1 MLECAMLES
10 AMQMARSSALLVV
23 AALMTACASP
33 GPQPGAVQRL
43 TPQQLA
49 NLKPIAN
56 PKVPL
61 DEIVTLSQA
70 GTAPDAII
78 ARLTATSTIHALT
91 PAQIVVLSR
100 NGVDQK
106 VIDHLVETQEKARQ
120 ATLITQLADRDAE
133 VAAQLARERERRLAL
148 QRRQDQWMWG
158 FGYAPWGPGLG
169 GSWGRGY
176 HYDPFFRRYGP
187 RW

>member
-1 MLECAMLES
+1 MR
-10 AMQMARSSALLVV
+10 MARNLVPAVLAVLL
-23 AALMTACASP
+23 TACASS

-43 TPQQLA
+43 TPEQLA

-61 DEIVTLSQA
+61 DEIVALSQA

-106 VIDHLVETQEKARQ
+106 VLDHLVETQEKARQ

-133 VAAQLARERERRLAL
+133 AAAQLALERQRRLAL
-148 QRRQDQWMWG
+148 QQRQDQWNWG
-158 FGYAPWGPGLG
+158 FSYGPWGPGFG
-169 GSWGRGY
+169 GGWGRGY
-176 HYDPFFRRYGP
+176 YYDPFYRRYGP

>member
-1 MLECAMLES
+1 
-10 AMQMARSSALLVV
+10 MARNFAPIALAALL
-23 AALMTACASP
+23 TACASP
-33 GPQPGAVQRL
+33 GPQTGAVQRL
-43 TPQQLA
+43 TPEQLA
-49 NLKPIAN
+49 GLKPIAN

-61 DEIVTLSQA
+61 DEIVALSQA
-70 GTAPDAII
+70 GTAPAAII
-78 ARLTATSTIHALT
+78 ARLTATATIHSLT

-148 QRRQDQWMWG
+148 QRRQDQWNWG
-158 FGYAPWGPGLG
+158 FSYGPWGPGFG
-169 GSWGRGY
+169 GGWGRGY
-176 HYDPFFRRYGP
+176 YYDPFYRRYGP

>member
-1 MLECAMLES
+1 MR
-10 AMQMARSSALLVV
+10 MARSLVLVVPALL
-23 AALMTACASP
+23 LTACASS
-33 GPQPGAVQRL
+33 GPQPGVVQRL
-43 TPQQLA
+43 TPEQLA
-49 NLKPIAN
+49 SVKPIAN

-61 DEIVTLSQA
+61 DEIVALSQA

-120 ATLITQLADRDAE
+120 VTLITQLADRDAQA
-133 VAAQLARERERRLAL
+133 AAQLAVERERSLAL
-148 QRRQDQWMWG
+148 QRRYNPWNWG
-158 FGYAPWGPGLG
+158 FAYGPWGPGFG
-169 GSWGRGY
+169 GGWGRGY
-176 HYDPFFRRYGP
+176 HYDPFYRRYGP

>member
-1 MLECAMLES
+1 MR
-10 AMQMARSSALLVV
+10 MARSFALVFLSALL
-23 AALMTACASP
+23 TACASS
-33 GPQPGAVQRL
+33 GPPPGAVQRL
-43 TPQQLA
+43 TPEQLA
-49 NLKPIAN
+49 SLKPIAN

-61 DEIVTLSQA
+61 DEIVALSQT

-148 QRRQDQWMWG
+148 QRRFDQWNWG
-158 FGYAPWGPGLG
+158 FSYGPWGPGFG
-169 GSWGRGY
+169 GGWGRGY

>member
-1 MLECAMLES
+1 MR
-10 AMQMARSSALLVV
+10 MARSFALLVV
-23 AALMTACASP
+23 TALMTACASP

-43 TPQQLA
+43 TPEQLA
-49 NLKPIAN
+49 SLKPIAN

-61 DEIVTLSQA
+61 DEIVALAQA

-78 ARLTATSTIHALT
+78 ARLTATATMHALT

-106 VIDHLVETQEKARQ
+106 VIDHLVEAYEKARQ

-133 VAAQLARERERRLAL
+133 VAAQLARERERRWAL
-148 QRRQDQWMWG
+148 QQRQDQWMWG
-158 FGYAPWGPGLG
+158 FGYGPWGPGFG
-169 GSWGRGY
+169 GRWGRGY
-176 HYDPFFRRYGP
+176 HYDPFFRRFGP

>member
-1 MLECAMLES
+1 MR
-10 AMQMARSSALLVV
+10 MARSLTLLVV

-33 GPQPGAVQRL
+33 GPPPGAVQRL
-43 TPQQLA
+43 TPEQLA
-49 NLKPIAN
+49 SLKPVAN

-61 DEIVTLSQA
+61 DEIVALAQA
-70 GTAPDAII
+70 GTAADAII

-91 PAQIVVLSR
+91 PTQIVVLSR

-133 VAAQLARERERRLAL
+133 VAAQLARERERRRAL
-148 QRRQDQWMWG
+148 QHRQDQWMWG
-158 FGYAPWGPGLG
+158 FGYGPWGPGFG
-169 GSWGRGY
+169 GNWGRGF
-176 HYDPFFRRYGP
+176 HHDPFFRRFGP